1 MDSSLNFL
9 SKKIELVL
17 FKEPAIERGR
27 DNSTRSRAISV
38 ESWRHADSAGN

>member
-17 FKEPAIERGR
+17 FKEPYWKG
-27 DNSTRSRAISV
+27 TR
-38 ESWRHADSAGN
+38 